1 MDQEIRQ
8 AQSEGLQAPQTVFDH
23 EGRGQQGAVV
33 EIRSFHPHLFTEIAI
48 FEGVQKGVFFGKKKA
63 LLNVKIVVPNQIL
76 AEGFPI
82 EPEENDG
89 EDNDKN
95 EVLLFRRNS
104 GFFHLWF
111 RFWRAGL
118 FYQAG

>member
-1 MDQEIRQ
+1 M
-8 AQSEGLQAPQTVFDH
+8 
-23 EGRGQQGAVV
+23 
-33 EIRSFHPHLFTEIAI
+33 
-48 FEGVQKGVFFGKKKA
+48 FFGKKKA
-63 LLNVKIVVPNQIL
+63 LLDVKIVVPNKIL

-111 RFWRAGL
+111 WL
-118 FYQAG
+118 FYNSPPCFARRNMLDC